1 MRNECNVCYKKNGHK
16 IGIQKDNVSKI
27 KKRKVHISSLHPS
40 KKYKHFPYQ
49 KKSYANS
56 PPKYMTTLNPK
67 LLPFSVTNDKWLVI
81 EKFPCHHCHLNHPQ
95 AQCHLR

>member
-40 KKYKHFPYQ
+40 KTKDT
-49 KKSYANS
+49 
-56 PPKYMTTLNPK
+56 PPKK
-67 LLPFSVTNDKWLVI
+67 KKKKIIF
-81 EKFPCHHCHLNHPQ
+81 
-95 AQCHLR
+95 

>member
-40 KKYKHFPYQ
+40 KNINTSPI
-49 KKSYANS
+49 KKS
-56 PPKYMTTLNPK
+56 PMLTLP
-67 LLPFSVTNDKWLVI
+67 
-81 EKFPCHHCHLNHPQ
+81 LNT
-95 AQCHLR
+95 